1 VEAILASDEVKGDP
15 IGSVSTVGVLQQIIL
30 AISYLSKVC
39 IPIFVSEI
47 QGHLCCA
54 IRVCYLETVRRLSST
69 TCVVSF
75 EEPKP

>member
-1 VEAILASDEVKGDP
+1 MEAILASDEVKGDP

-47 QGHLCCA
+47 QGHFMLCKQGVLFRDSKKAEFNHFC
-54 IRVCYLETVRRLSST
+54 C
-69 TCVVSF
+69 F
-75 EEPKP
+75 F

>member
-1 VEAILASDEVKGDP
+1 MEAILASDEVKGDP

-54 IRVCYLETVRRLSST
+54 NRVCYLETVRRLSKT
-69 TCVVSF
+69 TSVVSF